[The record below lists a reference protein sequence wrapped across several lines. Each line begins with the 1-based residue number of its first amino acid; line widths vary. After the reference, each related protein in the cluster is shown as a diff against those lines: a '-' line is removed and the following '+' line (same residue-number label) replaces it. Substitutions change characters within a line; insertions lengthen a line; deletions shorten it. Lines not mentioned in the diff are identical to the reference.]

1 MLCCENPLLS
11 AAWSEC
17 GKRSLIPSVKRFC
30 PDVVCLPLF
39 RLIINSWNRKSERRR
54 KKNLLFFPLEFI
66 IQCPGHICIVSYCS
80 DKRRDLKFCFRF
92 YVILFII
99 RKKIITTVFMHLL
112 SFLYSLIAI
121 QYLIPKPLALDEK
134 FQLAKCFKFRFLSW
148 FRLSSHLHENK

>member
-1 MLCCENPLLS
+1 MLWKSFVIRSMVRMWKEISHPLCEKILS
-11 AAWSEC
+11 R
-17 GKRSLIPSVKRFC
+17 RSLSSALSSYHKQ
-30 PDVVCLPLF
+30 LKQEK
-39 RLIINSWNRKSERRR
+39 WEEKE
-54 KKNLLFFPLEFI
+54 KNLLFFPLEFI

-121 QYLIPKPLALDEK
+121 QYLIPKPLVLDEK
-134 FQLAKCFKFRFLSW
+134 FLLAKCFKFRFLSW
-148 FRLSSHLHENK
+148 FRLSSHLHENQ